1 MKTLKIFCLLTAVS
15 LLAVRQSVA
24 GTTIGVQFQGRD
36 GSGDVSCTP
45 VCPGCP
51 PLSFDNMAGVVPQGY
66 WNAVDDSSFTP
77 TAEQGTT
84 LALADSSGLPT
95 TVTLTFDCN
104 DSWYNDVT
112 PTNISTPNAKLMNGI
127 IKSSAGG
134 GVPGLFT
141 FNGVPEGQ
149 YDLYVYT
156 DMNGDDTQ
164 AAISD
169 GDLVTTYYVTL
180 QHTFYNTN
188 TFIQGINTNP
198 TGPGLTNVCN
208 YVKFSNL
215 GTYGRGQI
223 GAVAKWLANNDGIGI
238 CGLQLVNT
246 GPASANTN
254 RVSIFKQPDS
264 RRVLAGDTNV
274 TVSVFLATKGP
285 VFSWQWYKNGTLIP
299 GATSATYQLP
309 AIAPTDN
316 AAFFYVV
323 VSNNMNTAQSS
334 NAVITVGQLVTV
346 PGVQTKLWYGAT
358 RLTVEDGT
366 GTTNAPDRSLALASF
381 QTPDEQG
388 ANYGER
394 VNALF
399 KPPVS
404 GNYVFFICSDDD
416 SDLFLSTD
424 ATPAHKQLIA
434 QEVDWA
440 ADREWIGNSGGSGAG
455 QVTQKRSDRW
465 SVDTNTPPPYP
476 NGIPLVANTSYYIE
490 AVHHE
495 GGGGDHVEATFKLFG
510 EPDPQNGDPS
520 KITTFYLAP
529 WVQVLDGAYIVV
541 TNQPQDA
548 TGLQSRTATFNVGAT
563 SGYIGDASG
572 LSPAIAYQ
580 WQTAPSGSS
589 TFTNISGASGT
600 TFNTPVLTLA
610 DSGRKYRA
618 AMLAADAA
626 TNSAAATLTVTPDTT
641 PPRPVEVT
649 GVSAD
654 GKTVTLVFDELMA
667 KAATETAS
675 GYVFNPGNI
684 TATAASLDA
693 DLTTVTI
700 STGAAA
706 LTAGVTNVLALSAA
720 RDLAGNLVASN
731 TTIAFTFQ
739 PVTYA
744 ADILFD
750 QPLAFYRFEEP
761 AGTAV
766 ATNSGSTGGDG
777 AYYTDN
783 EATVGAGGI
792 PSSASGDPGPRPP
805 LFAGFDANNHAATFD
820 GTNRWVDTRNQ
831 FLQHLAAFTLE
842 YWISPTNRVADP
854 DTFGT
859 RIGIVGQNDAIE
871 YGFID
876 QNTIQIW
883 TPPNGGTALNTAYTN
898 ADNQW
903 HHVAT
908 IASGTSLKT
917 YYDGVQVGTASGV
930 VAEYGGSIYNVHI
943 GGGGVFDAMNNWF
956 TGYIDEVAIFNK
968 AIPAARVAEHYKA
981 GKFGGVVTVSGAVTP
996 TISNV
1001 RLSISKSG
1009 SNLSISWTPSG
1020 GTLQATPALLSTGT
1034 LWTNV
1039 GTANPATI
1047 SIGPGSSFYRV
1058 SQ

>member
-1 MKTLKIFCLLTAVS
+1 MLAVS
-15 LLAVRQSVA
+15 QSVA

-36 GSGDVSCTP
+36 GSGDVA
-45 VCPGCP
+45 CPMGNCP
-51 PLSFDNMAGVVPQGY
+51 AVPALFSVDVAGVVPQAN
-66 WNAVDDSSFTP
+66 WNPVDDHYGFLP
-77 TAEQGTT
+77 TVEKGTT
-84 LALADSSGLPT
+84 IELQDSDGFST

-104 DSWYNDVT
+104 DSWFNDVT
-112 PTNISTPNAKLMNGI
+112 PTNILSANARLMNGI

-156 DMNGDDTQ
+156 DMNGNGTQ

-169 GDLVTTYYVTL
+169 GDLLTTYYVTL
-180 QHTFYNTN
+180 QHRFFDTN

-208 YVKFSNL
+208 YVKLSNL

-223 GAVAKWLANNDGIGI
+223 GAQAKWLATNDGVGI
-238 CGLQLVNT
+238 SGLQLVNT
-246 GPASANTN
+246 GPPLANTN
-254 RVSIFKQPDS
+254 GVSIFKQPNS
-264 RRVLAGDTNV
+264 RRVLVGETNV
-274 TVSVFLATKGP
+274 TVSVYQATKGP
-285 VFSWQWYKNGTLIP
+285 VFSWQWYKSGTLIS
-299 GATSATYQLP
+299 GATSATYLLP
-309 AIAPTDN
+309 TIAPTDDG
-316 AAFFYVV
+316 AFFYAV
-323 VSNNMNTAQSS
+323 VSNNVNTAQSA
-334 NAVITVGQLVTV
+334 NAVLTVRQPLTV
-346 PGVQTKLWYGAT
+346 SGVQTKLWFTTTAAIAAT
-358 RLTVEDGT
+358 LR
-366 GTTNAPDRSLALASF
+366 TNIEAGSFDAITPDISLFLYAF
-381 QTPDEQG
+381 QTPDNQG
-388 ANYGER
+388 DNYGER
-394 VNALF
+394 VSALF
-399 KPPVS
+399 TPKVS
-404 GNYVFFICSDDD
+404 GNYVFFISADDD

-424 ATPAHKQLIA
+424 ATPANKRPIA
-434 QEVDWA
+434 QEVNWA
-440 ADREWIGNSGGSGAG
+440 GDREWVANSGGTGNRA
-455 QVTQKRSDRW
+455 VTQKRSDQW
-465 SVDTNTPPPYP
+465 SPDTNTPPPNA
-476 NGIPLVANTSYYIE
+476 NGITLAAGTDYYIE

-495 GGGGDHVEATFKLFG
+495 GGGGDHLEATFKLVG
-510 EPDPQNGDPS
+510 ELDPQNGDPS
-520 KITTFYLAP
+520 RLQA
-529 WVQVLDGAYIVV
+529 LDGAYIVV

-548 TGLQSRTATFNVGAT
+548 TGLQSRTATFKIGAT
-563 SGYIGDASG
+563 SGYIADASG
-572 LSPAIAYQ
+572 LSPAIGYH

-589 TFTNISGASGT
+589 TFTNILGANGT
-600 TFNTPVLTLA
+600 TFITPLLALA
-610 DSGRKYRA
+610 DNGRKYRA
-618 AMLAADAA
+618 AVLAGDAT

-649 GVSAD
+649 GVSRD

-675 GYVFNPGNI
+675 GYVFNPGPGNI
-684 TATAASLDA
+684 TATTASLDA
-693 DLTTVTI
+693 GLTTVTI
-700 STGAAA
+700 TTGAAA
-706 LTAGVTNVLALSAA
+706 LTPGVTNVLALSAA
-720 RDLAGNLVASN
+720 TDLAGNLVAPN
-731 TTIAFTFQ
+731 TTISFTFQ

-750 QPLAFYRFEEP
+750 QPLGFYRFEEP

-777 AYYTDN
+777 AYYTGN
-783 EATVGAGGI
+783 EPAGMPGVGGT

-820 GTNRWVDTRNQ
+820 GTNRWVDTKNQ
-831 FLQHLAAFTLE
+831 FLQHRAAFTLE

-854 DTFGT
+854 TTFGGARAG

-876 QNTIQIW
+876 ANTIQIW
-883 TPPNGGTALNTAYTN
+883 TPNGGSLNTAYTN
-898 ADNQW
+898 ADNEW

-917 YYDGVQVGTASGV
+917 YYDGALVGTTAGV
-930 VAEYGGSIYNVHI
+930 TNDYGNSVFNVHI
-943 GGGGVFDAMNNWF
+943 GGAGVFDADGNWF
-956 TGYIDEVAIFNK
+956 TGYIDEVAIFDK

-996 TISNV
+996 SISNV
-1001 RLSISKSG
+1001 RLGISKSG
-1009 SNLSISWTPSG
+1009 NNLSISWTPSG
-1020 GTLQATPALLSTGT
+1020 GTLQATPALLNVGT

>member
-1 MKTLKIFCLLTAVS
+1 MKPLKIFCLLTAVS
-15 LLAVRQSVA
+15 LLAVSQSVA

-36 GSGDVSCTP
+36 GSGDVTGN
-45 VCPGCP
+45 PGCP
-51 PLSFDNMAGVVPQGY
+51 ALFSVDMAGVVPQAN
-66 WNAVDDSSFTP
+66 WNAVDDSTFTP
-77 TAEQGTT
+77 NAEQGTT
-84 LALADSSGLPT
+84 PPLQDSGGLST

-112 PTNISTPNAKLMNGI
+112 PTNITTPNAHLMNGI
-127 IKSSAGG
+127 IKSSASG

-156 DMNGDDTQ
+156 DMNGDDVQ

-169 GDLVTTYYVTL
+169 GDLLTTYYVTL
-180 QHTFYNTN
+180 QHTFYDTN

-198 TGPGLTNVCN
+198 TGSGLTNVCN
-208 YVKFSNL
+208 YVKLSNL

-223 GAVAKWLANNDGIGI
+223 GAVAKWLANSDGIGVP
-238 CGLQLVNT
+238 GLQLINT
-246 GPASANTN
+246 GPALPNTN
-254 RVSIFKQPDS
+254 RVSIFKQPPS
-264 RRVLAGDTNV
+264 RRVLVGDSNV

-299 GATSATYQLP
+299 DGTNATYLLP

-316 AAFFYVV
+316 GAFLYVV
-323 VSNNMNTAQSS
+323 VSNNMNSVQSS
-334 NAVITVGQLVTV
+334 NAVITVGNLVTA
-346 PGVQTKLWYGAT
+346 PGVQTKLWFGAN
-358 RLTVEDGT
+358 RATVEDGSHDAIT
-366 GTTNAPDRSLALASF
+366 PDAALALASF

-399 KPPVS
+399 KPQVS
-404 GNYVFFICSDDD
+404 GNYVFFISADDD
-416 SDLFLSTD
+416 ADLFLSTD

-440 ADREWIGNSGGSGAG
+440 GDEEWVGNAGGSGAR
-455 QVTQKRSDRW
+455 QVTQKRSDQW

-495 GGGGDHVEATFKLFG
+495 GGGGDHVEATFKLVG
-510 EPDPQNGDPS
+510 EPDPENGDPS
-520 KITTFYLAP
+520 KITTFYVAP
-529 WVQVLDGAYIVV
+529 WVQVLDGAYIAV
-541 TNQPQDA
+541 TNPPQNM
-548 TGLQSRTATFNVGAT
+548 TSLESRTATFSIGAT
-563 SGYIGDASG
+563 SGYIGDTSG

-589 TFTNISGASGT
+589 TFTNIPGASGT

-610 DSGRKYRA
+610 DSGRQYRA
-618 AMLAADAA
+618 AMLAGDAA
-626 TNSAAATLTVTPDTT
+626 TNSAAATLTIAPDTT
-641 PPRPVEVT
+641 PPRPVEVA
-649 GVSAD
+649 GVNANFR
-654 GKTVTLVFDELMA
+654 TVTLVFDELMA

-684 TATAASLDA
+684 TATNASLDSG
-693 DLTTVTI
+693 LTTVTI
-700 STGAAA
+700 TTGTA
-706 LTAGVTNVLALSAA
+706 LSPGVTNVLSISAA
-720 RDLAGNLVASN
+720 RDLAGNLVAPN
-731 TTIAFTFQ
+731 TTISFTFQ

-750 QPLAFYRFEEP
+750 QPLGFYRFEEP

-766 ATNSGSTGGDG
+766 AANSGGTGGDG
-777 AYYTDN
+777 AYYTGN
-783 EATVGAGGI
+783 EPSAGQGGT

-805 LFAGFDANNHAATFD
+805 LFAGFAADNHAATFD
-820 GTNRWVDTRNQ
+820 GTNRWVDAKNA
-831 FLQHLAAFTLE
+831 FLQHRAAFTLE
-842 YWISPTNRVADP
+842 YWVNPTNRVADP

-883 TPPNGGTALNTAYTN
+883 TPNGGSLNTAYTN
-898 ADNQW
+898 ADNEW

-917 YYDGVQVGTASGV
+917 YYDGVLVGTGGNATGDYGASGF
-930 VAEYGGSIYNVHI
+930 NVHI
-943 GGGGVFDAMNNWF
+943 GGGGVFDAVNNWF
-956 TGYIDEVAIFNK
+956 TGYIDEVAIFDK
-968 AIPAARVAEHYKA
+968 AIPAARVLEHYRA

-996 TISNV
+996 AIVT
-1001 RLSISKSG
+1001 LSVTKSG
-1009 SNLSISWTPSG
+1009 NNLNIS
-1020 GTLQATPALLSTGT
+1020 
-1034 LWTNV
+1034 
-1039 GTANPATI
+1039 
-1047 SIGPGSSFYRV
+1047 
-1058 SQ
+1058 